1 MMIPSLFMPS
11 LQFPTARSNR
21 SAYPVKKAPMKHYL
35 MRSDVKETE
44 TMYILDIDLP
54 GFAKEE
60 IKVHL
65 ENGYLCVEA
74 SKAKETTEESVEK
87 SVEESAEESQTG
99 EKKQPKQYISKER
112 FDGVYKRTF
121 YIGTDIKQ
129 DEIKASYKHG
139 VLRLHIP
146 KMSKEDKE
154 KANSIEIV

>member
-21 SAYPVKKAPMKHYL
+21 STYPVKKAPIKHYL

-44 TMYILDIDLP
+44 TKYILDIDLL
-54 GFAKEE
+54 GFVKEE

-74 SKAKETTEESVEK
+74 SKAKETTEK
-87 SVEESAEESQTG
+87 SMEESQTG

-139 VLRLHIP
+139 VLKLYIP

-154 KANSIEIV
+154 KANSIEIA